1 MGKVDFR
8 DPNVQIAALVVFLA
22 VAIGYV
28 FFLTSFVPFGF
39 QPRREAIGK
48 LEGEYEQISADL
60 MKAKQTASRLPQVQA
75 EFEQLTKR
83 WDEAKTLLPTEKEM
97 AELLTQVT
105 VSGQHSG
112 VDFLL
117 FEPKPPMPKD
127 IYVEHPVAVEVQG
140 GYHDVGMF
148 LSRLSNL
155 PRIVNVNSIDMKNVP
170 DPNADAQD
178 SEAPEIVQAAIAL
191 SAYRLL
197 TEEERARAQQAQAA
211 QAAAV
216 PAKPG
221 GGKAAAAAMAGGTPG
236 AH

>member
-1 MGKVDFR
+1 MGKLDFR
-8 DPNVQIAALVVFLA
+8 DPNVQIAGMVVFLA
-22 VAIGYV
+22 IAIGYV

-75 EFEQLTKR
+75 EYEQLTKR
-83 WDEAKTLLPTEKEM
+83 WDDAKTLLPTQKEM

-105 VSGQHSG
+105 VSGQHAG

-117 FEPKPPMPKD
+117 FEPKPPTPKD

-155 PRIVNVNSIDMKNVP
+155 PRIINVNSIDMQNVP
-170 DPNADAQD
+170 DPSDPD
-178 SEAPEIVQAAIAL
+178 APEIVQAQLAI

-197 TEEERARAQQAQAA
+197 TEQERAQMQAQTQT
-211 QAAAV
+211 QAAA
-216 PAKPG
+216 PATRPAR
-221 GGKAAAAAMAGGTPG
+221 AAAAAMSGGTPG